1 MKFFLTK
8 SKELRVKNE
17 KGQVLVMAIII
28 MAIAL
33 AIGVTVS
40 SRYMSTLKNISESD
54 NSSRALAV
62 AEAAI
67 ENILIIPQETLE
79 NYINYN
85 NCGNNCVLEISGE
98 SNYRARADVTL
109 SFADPPATL
118 QY

>member
-54 NSSRALAV
+54 N
-62 AEAAI
+62 
-67 ENILIIPQETLE
+67 
-79 NYINYN
+79 
-85 NCGNNCVLEISGE
+85 
-98 SNYRARADVTL
+98 
-109 SFADPPATL
+109 
-118 QY
+118 